1 MAAASII
8 VGEWGSNRRLAGI
21 VGDQILADFDSWG
34 QRLHASFQ
42 DGDLNL
48 ADLDSSWQILTA
60 FDTF

>member
-21 VGDQILADFDSWG
+21 VGDLILADFDGRG

-42 DGDLNL
+42 DGDLIL

-60 FDTF
+60 FETF

>member
-1 MAAASII
+1 M
-8 VGEWGSNRRLAGI
+8 AGI

-42 DGDLNL
+42 DGDLIL
-48 ADLDSSWQILTA
+48 ADLDSSWQMLTA